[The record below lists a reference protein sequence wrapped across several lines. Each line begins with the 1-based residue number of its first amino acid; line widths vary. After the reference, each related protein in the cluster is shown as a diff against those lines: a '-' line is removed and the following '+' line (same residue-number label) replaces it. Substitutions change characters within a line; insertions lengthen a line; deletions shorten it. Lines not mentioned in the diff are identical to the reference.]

1 VAGGPVGHRNHHRSG
16 EIGVDGRKLLV
27 ALWQQL
33 GLAVPARSSAIR
45 DRQIGPWA
53 FAGVA
58 VASFGGPLALAA
70 MAAPGL
76 AADASESAGL
86 AMLAAV
92 VVFTAPLAIWLRYSR
107 HINSAGGLYAFVEA
121 AAGRRVALAQA
132 AIWTFSYA
140 LYIVYT
146 TVQIVYDLLP
156 QVIPGVG
163 RYQTALALLIPVAL
177 ALVMVSGRAATLIV
191 LGLMAAGQLLL
202 AGILDGVTLA
212 NISTPVSTFGA
223 GAPAGALAKAGGQTS
238 LLYICGSLPLFL
250 GGELKA
256 PARTIRRGLIGAF
269 LVTGLVIVLAVA
281 PLAAAPG
288 LLRTAIPGVSVV
300 EQFAGVGLARVIGI
314 GIAVSTAGVILCEYL
329 AVTRL
334 VHAVTRWRI
343 RPITAVIGVGMVLAA
358 PFTLIDPN
366 GFYDALEKPSLVALW
381 LSQLIVFA
389 VYPLFAI
396 KYRQRAW
403 PACTLSLVASAFAV
417 YGLVTALQQ
426 ASS

>member
-1 VAGGPVGHRNHHRSG
+1 
-16 EIGVDGRKLLV
+16 L
-27 ALWQQL
+27 
-33 GLAVPARSSAIR
+33 
-45 DRQIGPWA
+45 A

-107 HINSAGGLYAFVEA
+107 HVNSAGGLYAFVEA

>member
-1 VAGGPVGHRNHHRSG
+1 MAQAEVGARGRPAGTTAVRGPGDVVGRTRQT
-16 EIGVDGRKLLV
+16 
-27 ALWQQL
+27 A
-33 GLAVPARSSAIR
+33 
-45 DRQIGPWA
+45 DRPIGPWA

-70 MAAPGL
+70 LAAPGL
-76 AADASESAGL
+76 AADAAESAGL
-86 AMLAAV
+86 AMLAAA

-107 HINSAGGLYAFVEA
+107 QISGAGGLYAFVEA

-132 AIWTFSYA
+132 AIWTFSYG

-156 QVIPGVG
+156 QVIPGE
-163 RYQTALALLIPVAL
+163 RQYQTALALLIPVAL
-177 ALVMVSGRAATLIV
+177 AAVMIAGRAATLIV
-191 LGLMAAGQLLL
+191 LGVIAAGQLVL

-212 NISTPVSTFGA
+212 NISTPASTFRA
-223 GAPAGALAKAGGQTS
+223 GAPAGSLAKVSAQTS

-250 GGELKA
+250 GGELAA
-256 PARTIRRGLIGAF
+256 PARTIRRGLTGAF
-269 LVTGLVIVLAVA
+269 LVTAVVVVLAVA

-288 LLRTAIPGVSVV
+288 LLRTEIPGMSVA
-300 EQFAGVGLARVIGI
+300 EEFAGVGLARAIGI
-314 GIAVSTAGVILCEYL
+314 GVAVSTAGVILCEYL

-334 VHAVTRWRI
+334 VHAITRRRI
-343 RPITAVIGVGMVLAA
+343 RPIAVVIGAGIVLAA
-358 PFTLIDPN
+358 PFTLIDPD
-366 GFYDALEKPSLVALW
+366 GFYTTLLKPSLVALW

-396 KYRQRAW
+396 KLRQRVW
-403 PACTLSLVASAFAV
+403 PACTLSLIASAFAIF
-417 YGLVTALQQ
+417 GIVTTLQQ

>member
-1 VAGGPVGHRNHHRSG
+1 
-16 EIGVDGRKLLV
+16 
-27 ALWQQL
+27 
-33 GLAVPARSSAIR
+33 
-45 DRQIGPWA
+45 
-53 FAGVA
+53 
-58 VASFGGPLALAA
+58 
-70 MAAPGL
+70 MAAPWL

-92 VVFTAPLAIWLRYSR
+92 VAFTAPLAIWLRYSR